1 MKNRNLPQISIIL
14 FLTLLLSLPLTLTQT
29 QAATLKAPKPAVRQI
44 NNYLQVSWSKVPG
57 AQGYVIYTKNS
68 QSASWK
74 KVKTVSAG
82 TVKYN
87 YKTVTSGKRY
97 YFTVR
102 AYRKT
107 GGKIVY
113 GAYSKT
119 GVSCYYLTKPS
130 LRISEKTHKSVTL
143 SWNKVPGA
151 TGYKVIR
158 NDSVIA
164 DTKELKYTDSVEPNT
179 KYTYT
184 VRAYKGTSYVDSSVV
199 NVTTPKIPVN
209 EAIETKVYE
218 GENGYGFIEF
228 KNVTAQTY
236 YNIKA
241 TMEYF
246 DTDGQIIW
254 RVSNDLRI
262 TYIKPNDTAY
272 ISFSVP
278 NINYAYYKIDLER
291 FTGWEVNALNSI
303 KIENININANE
314 VSYTISNTSDNIIY
328 FKTVIICLKDGF
340 PVYQCYGAGGEIN
353 IYQKINFKTDQE
365 IKISNFNDVKI
376 QIKGASF
383 R

>member
-1 MKNRNLPQISIIL
+1 MKKKTIPQISIIL
-14 FLTLLLSLPLTLTQT
+14 FLTLLLSLLLTLTQT
-29 QAATLKAPKPAVRQI
+29 QAATLKAPKPAVKQI

-107 GGKIVY
+107 GGKTVY

-119 GVSCYYLTKPS
+119 GVLCYYLTKPS
-130 LRISEKTHKSVTL
+130 LRISEKTHKYVTL
-143 SWNKVPGA
+143 TWNKVPGA

-218 GENGYGFIEF
+218 GKPRKFVEFYNRTNLIYYNVKAQIEF
-228 KNVTAQTY
+228 FDSN
-236 YNIKA
+236 NILVHR
-241 TMEYF
+241 TPYTISI
-246 DTDGQIIW
+246 D
-254 RVSNDLRI
+254 S
-262 TYIKPNDTAY
+262 IKPGEKHYEAIFIANNLKY
-272 ISFSVP
+272 S
-278 NINYAYYKIDLER
+278 YYKIIMTNDESNIEDGDFVYISDIQNNGETSYFELKNTYNKTLRAYYEIYYLKNQVPVYFESMDNLLYVGDVYTQNIR
-291 FTGWEVNALNSI
+291 NNIDYDEI
-303 KIENININANE
+303 K
-314 VSYTISNTSDNIIY
+314 VQISD
-328 FKTVIICLKDGF
+328 VIII
-340 PVYQCYGAGGEIN
+340 E
-353 IYQKINFKTDQE
+353 
-365 IKISNFNDVKI
+365 
-376 QIKGASF
+376 
-383 R
+383 

>member
-1 MKNRNLPQISIIL
+1 MKKKLQL
-14 FLTLLLSLPLTLTQT
+14 LLLTLILLLAVPATVH
-29 QAATLKAPKPAVRQI
+29 AATLKAPKPAVRQI

-218 GENGYGFIEF
+218 GKPRKFVEF
-228 KNVTAQTY
+228 YNRTNLIY

-241 TMEYF
+241 QIEFF
-246 DTDGQIIW
+246 D
-254 RVSNDLRI
+254 SN
-262 TYIKPNDTAY
+262 
-272 ISFSVP
+272 
-278 NINYAYYKIDLER
+278 NILVYR
-291 FTGWEVNALNSI
+291 TP
-303 KIENININANE
+303 
-314 VSYTISNTSDNIIY
+314 YTISIDSIKSKEKHYEAIFIANNLKYSHYKIIITNDESNIKNRNFVRIGDIQNNRETSYFELENTYSKTLRAYYEIYYLKNQVPVYFESMDNLLYVGDVYTQNIRNNIDYDEIKVQISD
-328 FKTVIICLKDGF
+328 VIII
-340 PVYQCYGAGGEIN
+340 E
-353 IYQKINFKTDQE
+353 
-365 IKISNFNDVKI
+365 
-376 QIKGASF
+376 
-383 R
+383 